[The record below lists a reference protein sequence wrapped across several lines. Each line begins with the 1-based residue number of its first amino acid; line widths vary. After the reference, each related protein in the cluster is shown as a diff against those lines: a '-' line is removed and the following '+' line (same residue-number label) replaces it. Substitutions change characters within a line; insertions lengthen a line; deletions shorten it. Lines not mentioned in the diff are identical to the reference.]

1 MDISI
6 EDNDTLARICR
17 DVNLTP
23 KKLFEDYLASLTHLY
38 YTYEQLRNEGT
49 ERRTFGEILCK
60 LHRQMLE
67 CTPSNLD
74 ITPSLIEQTNKL
86 VRIDQSIGASVHDLL
101 IDYDN
106 HIVFY
111 EVFYTLCTDAAEVFA
126 YNNLALGIRITPK
139 YVQVSHLDYIPLLD
153 DFKIYNANLEILN
166 DFVNEK
172 VLRKYNNTG
181 KGAETIESSPTAL
194 FVQVSCT
201 LSLVGS
207 NPYKV
212 WDKTKSQSH
221 EFFLIKIDVKADR
234 VTQLLSIEEMASI
247 NRDIRGLANSEF
259 GLGI

>member
-1 MDISI
+1 
-6 EDNDTLARICR
+6 
-17 DVNLTP
+17 
-23 KKLFEDYLASLTHLY
+23 
-38 YTYEQLRNEGT
+38 
-49 ERRTFGEILCK
+49 
-60 LHRQMLE
+60 MLE
-67 CTPSNLD
+67 STPSNLD
-74 ITPSLIEQTNKL
+74 IAPSLIEQTNKL
-86 VRIDQSIGASVHDLL
+86 VRIDQSIGASIHDLL

-106 HIVFY
+106 HIVSY
-111 EVFYTLCTDAAEVFA
+111 YVFYKFCTDVAEVFA
-126 YNNLALGIRITPK
+126 YNNLVLGIRITPK

-181 KGAETIESSPTAL
+181 KEAETIESSLTAP